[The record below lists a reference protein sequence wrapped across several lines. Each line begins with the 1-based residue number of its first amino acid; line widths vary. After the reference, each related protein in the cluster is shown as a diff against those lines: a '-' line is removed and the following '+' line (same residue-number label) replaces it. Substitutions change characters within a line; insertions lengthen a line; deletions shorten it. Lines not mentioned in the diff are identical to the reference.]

1 MMPNFSIL
9 AISAAGLLEKLPLIA
24 LALICAVVVI
34 AFFIGFEKGF
44 RWVSWEGALWFGA
57 AAVYFVIDRL
67 AGEQNFLTT
76 LVAALGGNE
85 YLQAFLPHVIFA
97 TLCVVAALVVYGICT
112 ITLRPSVRRV
122 PKKGDLFTKDEQ
134 GFDYDDEWDDYDDY
148 EMYKDTTMIV
158 RKGFQTPSIFSRVIG
173 GVCCALNAGLVMFVA
188 VAFGFMF
195 MASEPWKSAYFA
207 EMFANPLMALSA
219 KYISRYGMDILLFGV
234 IIKIAL
240 KGYQVGFV
248 QSMRTLFVKMGSI
261 IAVLV
266 ACWLPFSKY
275 TANPAFGS
283 FVGGCVDALRSF
295 GLPNTV
301 AFLGGKVLCALLLC
315 GVFMLGVWLVNYLLK
330 NLEEGIKGVAF
341 FRRINGTL
349 SCAIFAMVG
358 ALAVVFI
365 WVALYLLGAYGIFD
379 FGALL
384 TEGSISKGL
393 LDVCGSYVQP
403 VIDVVKDA
411 IKGVLP
417 F

>member
-1 MMPNFSIL
+1 MMPNVSML
-9 AISAAGLLEKLPLIA
+9 AVGVSALLEKLPLLV
-24 LALICAVVVI
+24 LALVCAVAVI

-44 RWVSWEGALWFGA
+44 RWVNWEGALWFGA

-67 AGEQNFLTT
+67 AGEQNFLTN
-76 LVAALGGNE
+76 LVASLGGNE
-85 YLQAFLPHVIFA
+85 YLQAFLPHFIFA
-97 TLCVVAALVVYGICT
+97 TVCVIAALAVYGICS
-112 ITLRPSVRRV
+112 ITLRPCVKRV

-148 EMYKDTTMIV
+148 EVYRDTTMIV
-158 RKGFQTPSIFSRVIG
+158 RRGFDNPSMVSRVLG
-173 GVCCALNAGLVMFVA
+173 GVCCALNALLVMFVA

-207 EMFANPLMALSA
+207 DMFKSPLMAFA
-219 KYISRYGMDILLFGV
+219 AQYISRYGMDILLFGV

-240 KGYQVGFV
+240 KGYEVGFV
-248 QSMRTLFVKMGSI
+248 QSMRTLFVKIGGFV
-261 IAVLV
+261 AGLV
-266 ACWLPFSKY
+266 AVWLPFSQF
-275 TANPAFGS
+275 TSTPAFGS
-283 FVGGCVDALRSF
+283 FVGGCVNAVRML
-295 GLPNTV
+295 GLPDIV
-301 AFLGGKVLCALLLC
+301 AFFGGKLLCAVLIFIVL
-315 GVFMLGVWLVNYLLK
+315 MLGVWLVNYLLK

-341 FRRINGTL
+341 FRRINGIL
-349 SCAIFAMVG
+349 SCAIYSLIGVV
-358 ALAVVFI
+358 AVVLI
-365 WVALYLLGAYGIFD
+365 WTVLYLLGAYGIFD

-403 VIDVVKDA
+403 VIDAVKNA

>member
-1 MMPNFSIL
+1 MMPNVSML
-9 AISAAGLLEKLPLIA
+9 AVGASALLEKLPLLV
-24 LALICAVVVI
+24 LALVCAVAVI

-44 RWVSWEGALWFGA
+44 RWVNWEGALWFGT

-67 AGEQNFLTT
+67 AGEQNFLTN
-76 LVAALGGNE
+76 LVASLGGNE
-85 YLQAFLPHVIFA
+85 YLQAFLPHFIFA
-97 TLCVVAALVVYGICT
+97 TLCVLGALIVYGICT
-112 ITLRPSVRRV
+112 ITLRPCVKRV
-122 PKKGDLFTKDEQ
+122 AKKGDLFTKDEQ

-148 EMYKDTTMIV
+148 EVYRDTTMIV
-158 RKGFQTPSIFSRVIG
+158 RRGFETPSIVSRVLG
-173 GVCCALNAGLVMFVA
+173 GVCCALNAMLVMFVV

-207 EMFANPLMALSA
+207 DMFTSPLMTLAA
-219 KYISRYGMDILLFGV
+219 QYISRYGMDILLFGV

-240 KGYQVGFV
+240 KGYEVGFV
-248 QSMRTLFVKMGSI
+248 QSMRTLFVKIGSLV
-261 IAVLV
+261 AVLV
-266 ACWLPFSKY
+266 AVWLPFSQY

-283 FVGGCVDALRSF
+283 FVGGCVNAVRML
-295 GLPNTV
+295 GLPDIV
-301 AFLGGKVLCALLLC
+301 AFFGGKLLCAVLILIVL
-315 GVFMLGVWLVNYLLK
+315 MLGVWLVHYLLK

-341 FRRINGTL
+341 FRRINGML
-349 SCAIFAMVG
+349 SCVIYSLIGVV
-358 ALAVVFI
+358 AVVLI
-365 WVALYLLGAYGIFD
+365 WSVLYLFGAYGIFD

-403 VIDVVKDA
+403 LIDVVKDA